1 MLTEDNKLTKTF
13 MKPLNKLTCLLF
25 IFILTISLAGSVQA
39 TTESLNVQGGKDF
52 VRTIDLKAEDQIRLT
67 FTALGQ
73 ASSPLHFWMVF
84 PNATTKD
91 YGETTQG
98 TISFTSDVKGSCELH
113 FDNSNSS
120 DTQLV
125 TLNYEIEHFIFGIP
139 QIPFLLIV
147 ITCFLLCIAAGYIIM
162 GKYS

>member
-13 MKPLNKLTCLLF
+13 MKPLNKLTYLLF
-25 IFILTISLAGSVQA
+25 IFTLTISLAGSVQA
-39 TTESLNVQGGKDF
+39 ATESLNVQGGKEF
-52 VRTIDLKAEDQIRLT
+52 VRTIDLETEDRIRLT
-67 FTALGQ
+67 YTVLGQ
-73 ASSPLHFWMVF
+73 ASSTLRFWMVF

-98 TISFTSDVKGSCELH
+98 TIIFISDVKGRCELH

-120 DTQLV
+120 DTKLV
-125 TLNYEIEHFIFGIP
+125 TFNYEIEHYIFGIP

-147 ITCFLLCIAAGYIIM
+147 ITLFLLCIVAGYILM